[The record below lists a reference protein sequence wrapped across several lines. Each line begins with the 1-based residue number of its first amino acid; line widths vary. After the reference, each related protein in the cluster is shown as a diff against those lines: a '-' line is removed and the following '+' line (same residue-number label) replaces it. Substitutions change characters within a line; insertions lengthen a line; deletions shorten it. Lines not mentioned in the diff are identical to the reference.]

1 MVDLAGK
8 ILKIQDLENSRSCR
22 QCLEISR
29 SCREDLKIQDPA
41 GKI

>member
-22 QCLEISR
+22 
-29 SCREDLKIQDPA
+29 EDLKIQDPA